1 MYNQLINY
9 LIVLHSSSP
18 DKGVQNNEKTDTT
31 PAIPDI
37 IARTTRNC
45 CNDRIKLAKP
55 LAKNMKTPQKHLNN
69 ICTGDFR
76 RRCYTLFL
84 VHEPSFGTAFLKAK
98 VLFQYFE
105 YYFEAGQDGS

>member
-9 LIVLHSSSP
+9 LIVSRSSST
-18 DKGVQNNEKTDTT
+18 DNGVQNNEKTDTT

-37 IARTTRNC
+37 IARTTRHC
-45 CNDRIKLAKP
+45 YNDRIKLAKT

-69 ICTGDFR
+69 ICTSDFHR
-76 RRCYTLFL
+76 RNYTPFL
-84 VHEPSFGTAFLKAK
+84 VHEPSFDTAFLKAK
-98 VLFQYFE
+98 FLYQYFE